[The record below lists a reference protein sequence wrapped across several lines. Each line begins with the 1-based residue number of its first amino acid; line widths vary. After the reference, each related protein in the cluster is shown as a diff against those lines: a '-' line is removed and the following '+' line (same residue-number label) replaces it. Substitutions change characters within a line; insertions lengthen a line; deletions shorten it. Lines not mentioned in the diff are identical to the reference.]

1 MIETYE
7 QEQPVDQLQQL
18 NEALDS
24 GMFVHVRMMLND
36 MPAAEVAHLLESSPP
51 RARNLLWKL
60 VNIEREGDILN
71 NLNDEIRNN
80 FVDKMAPEQLAQAI
94 EGLETDDLADI
105 LGELP
110 ESVYLEVMA
119 SMTEQDRHRIETA
132 LEYPEDTA
140 GGLMNT
146 DTVTIRPKVT
156 VDVVLRYLRMK
167 GLPESTDSIYV
178 VDHSDRLLGS
188 VSLATL
194 ITSKPELMV
203 EELLDGNVESIPV
216 TQPENEVA
224 QIFERRDLLSAPVV
238 NEEGQLM
245 GRITIDDVVD
255 VIREQAEHSLMSMA
269 GLDETDDTFAPV
281 WSSAKRRA
289 IWLGINL
296 LTVLLAAQVIGV
308 FEKTIQAVTA
318 LAILQPIVPSMGGVA
333 GTQTLTLV
341 IRGMSLGHI
350 VSSNSRWL
358 VLKELGVSF
367 INGILWALAVGALT
381 YFFWF
386 SNNQHALLLAAS
398 IAGAMVVNL
407 VVGVFAGATL
417 PMILKKFNIDPAL
430 SGGVVLTTITDV
442 VGFFTLLGFAS
453 LFFA

>member
-7 QEQPVDQLQQL
+7 QEQNTDQIQQL
-18 NEALDS
+18 NDALDS

-36 MPAAEVAHLLESSPP
+36 MPASDVAHLLEASPP

-60 VNIEREGDILN
+60 VNVEREGEILN
-71 NLNDEIRNN
+71 YLNDEIRNN
-80 FVDKMAPEQLAQAI
+80 FVDQMAPEHLAQAL

-105 LGELP
+105 IGELP

-119 SMTEQDRHRIETA
+119 SMSEQDRHRIEAA
-132 LEYPEDTA
+132 LVFPEDTA
-140 GGLMNT
+140 GGLMNL
-146 DTVTIRPKVT
+146 DTITIRAKVT

-178 VDHSDRLLGS
+178 VDLHDRLLGS
-188 VSLATL
+188 VSLARL
-194 ITSKPELMV
+194 ITSRAETVV
-203 EELLDGNVESIPV
+203 EDLLDGNLESIPASM
-216 TQPENEVA
+216 PANEVA
-224 QIFERRDLLSAPVV
+224 QIFERRDLLSAPVID
-238 NEEGQLM
+238 EEGRLL

-255 VIREQAEHSLMSMA
+255 VIREEAEHSLMSMA

-289 IWLGINL
+289 LWLGINL
-296 LTVLLAAQVIGV
+296 LTVIIAAQVIGI
-308 FEKTIQAVTA
+308 FEDTIKIVTA

-341 IRGMSLGHI
+341 IRGLSLGHVI
-350 VSSNSRWL
+350 SGNVRWL
-358 VLKELGVSF
+358 VMKELGVSL
-367 INGILWALAVGALT
+367 INGVLWAVAVGALT
-381 YFFWF
+381 YFWF
-386 SNNQHALLLAAS
+386 SEEHALYLA
-398 IAGAMVVNL
+398 IAIGGAMIVNL

-417 PMILKKFNIDPAL
+417 PIFLKKVNIDPAL
-430 SGGVVLTTITDV
+430 SGGVILTTITDV
-442 VGFFTLLGFAS
+442 VGFFTLLGFAT